1 MTELVRIAALGIL
14 GSQGAYFVTI
24 FLLGRLMIDWYEWG
38 YFFNTNN
45 WFLKIANGFTATF
58 FGIAYWA
65 GKRVD
70 HHNWFLKRIYL
81 MGYLFV
87 YIIIAMIAYD
97 ILDYF
102 LNVIDGF
109 IYT

>member
-1 MTELVRIAALGIL
+1 
-14 GSQGAYFVTI
+14 
-24 FLLGRLMIDWYEWG
+24 MIDWYEWG
-38 YFFNTNN
+38 YFHNTNN
-45 WFLKIANGFTATF
+45 FFLKIANGFTATF

-81 MGYLFV
+81 LGYAFV
-87 YIIIAMIAYD
+87 YMIIGIIVYD
-97 ILDYF
+97 ILDY
-102 LNVIDGF
+102 LLRVIEGF